1 MWRRRTGGPRVT
13 GVRSESP
20 PRALVGRDHEIALL
34 TGAVAD
40 VAAGRGRSVWLEG
53 EPGIGKSTV
62 LTAGLAEARR
72 SGCEVFW
79 ESADETRRRFPLWV
93 LLDCLRV
100 GSRSTDPVRA
110 EIAALLRGE
119 GSTGLTPEDTAAVVA
134 ERLLV
139 LVDRLCAVSPVVLV
153 VDDLHWADEASL
165 AVWGRLHRATSQLP
179 LLLVGASR
187 SVPARVELAA
197 LRASLTGG
205 GAIVTTLAPLSAGE
219 AVDVVGSLVAA
230 APGPRLRH
238 LAGQAG
244 GNPLY
249 LRELVDALLRE
260 AKVRV
265 VAGVAELVRPE
276 ADQPASLAT
285 TIARR
290 LRFLSQP
297 ATAVLRLAALLGAEF
312 PLEHLRAATGR
323 SDSELIAVMKE
334 AIGAGVLAEAGPDG
348 RYAFRHGLIQRALSD
363 EVPPAVR
370 TGLHRH
376 LAQVMAE
383 AGAPVERVAEHLLAA
398 PKVVDGWVVDWVTSV
413 APMLIYRAPRIAV
426 DLLERVRDVTPA
438 DEARLERV
446 ETSLVTA
453 HFLLGHNEDAE
464 VRARSVLA
472 VTKDPAV
479 AGRMTW
485 ILGYT
490 LLRSVRA
497 AEALTVTHEA
507 LPGLTGV
514 WTARVRALQAMI
526 LSQLGGERIAEAEA
540 TARRA
545 EEDGERVGDAFAI
558 AYALHAQSLLQS
570 RYHRDFVALLTLVDK
585 ALAVLSDQPETTD
598 LRLLVLGNRIAAL
611 DHLGR
616 PAEVV
621 QAIGETL
628 TLAERVGTPQ
638 RLVLIR
644 LVAAEHYFISGRWD
658 DALAE
663 VDAVGETT
671 SSAPLALVLGHGVG
685 AQIAGHRDERAV
697 AEGHLREVAHLEVT
711 GTELG
716 QFALHVA
723 AARALAAERDGR
735 PDDALALL
743 SPALDPTV
751 ARSEDSPLWGPEMVR
766 LAVLVGDRALAQAA
780 TDTCVGEYAQTPT
793 PSRKAAAEH
802 CQGLVASDTALL
814 MSAADR
820 YEQVGMP
827 MFRAQALE
835 AAAVRLAE
843 RGDVGAAHA
852 PYAAA
857 IEIYTQLG
865 AAWDILRADSR
876 LRALGVRR
884 GARGS
889 RRRPA
894 TGWAALTPTEVRVA
908 ELVAEGRSSPD
919 IAAELLLSRRTV
931 QGHVSHILA
940 KLGAHSRVDI
950 ARATMHHSDS

>member
-1 MWRRRTGGPRVT
+1 
-13 GVRSESP
+13 VRSESP

-34 TGAVAD
+34 TAAVAE
-40 VAAGRGRSVWLEG
+40 VAAGRGRTVWLEG

-62 LTAGLAEARR
+62 LAAGLADARR

-79 ESADETRRRFPLWV
+79 ENADEARRRFPLWV

-119 GSTGLTPEDTAAVVA
+119 GSTGLTPEDTTAVVA

-165 AVWGRLHRATSQLP
+165 AVWGRLHSATGQLP

-205 GAIVTTLAPLSAGE
+205 DPIVTTLAPLTAGE
-219 AVDVVGSLVAA
+219 AVDVVGSLVEA

-260 AKVRV
+260 ERVQV

-276 ADQPASLAT
+276 ADRPASLAT

-290 LRFLSQP
+290 LRFLSP
-297 ATAVLRLAALLGAEF
+297 AASAVLRLAALLGAEF
-312 PLEHLRAATGR
+312 PLDHLRAATDR
-323 SDSELIAVMKE
+323 TDTELTAVMKE
-334 AIGAGVLAEAGPDG
+334 AIGAGVLTEAGPDG

-376 LAQVMAE
+376 LAQVMAD
-383 AGAPVERVAEHLLAA
+383 AGAPMERVAEHLLAA

-413 APMLIYRAPRIAV
+413 APMLIYRAPHIAV

-438 DEARLERV
+438 GEPRLEHV

-472 VTKDPAV
+472 VTGDPAV

-490 LLRSVRA
+490 LLRSLRA
-497 AEALTVTHEA
+497 AEALTVTREA
-507 LPGLTGV
+507 LSGLTPV

-526 LSQLGGERIAEAEA
+526 LTQLGGARVDEAES
-540 TARRA
+540 TARQA

-570 RYHRDFVALLTLVDK
+570 RHHRDLAALLTLLDK

-598 LRLLVLGNRIAAL
+598 LRLLILGNRIAAL
-611 DHLGR
+611 ENLGR
-616 PAEVV
+616 PAEVDR
-621 QAIGETL
+621 AIGETVTL
-628 TLAERVGTPQ
+628 TERVGTPQ
-638 RLVLIR
+638 RLVMIR
-644 LVAAEHYFISGRWD
+644 LVAADHFFISGRWD

-663 VDAVGETT
+663 LDAVGEMA
-671 SSAPLALVLGHGVG
+671 SSAPLALVMRHGLG
-685 AQIAGHRDERAV
+685 ALIAGHRDERAV

-723 AARALAAERDGR
+723 AAKALAAEREGR
-735 PDDALALL
+735 LDQALALL
-743 SPALDPTV
+743 STALDPSA
-751 ARSEDSPLWGPEMVR
+751 ARSEDSPLWRPEVVR
-766 LAVLVGDRALAQAA
+766 LAVLVGDRVLARAA
-780 TDTCVGEYAQTPT
+780 TDACVDEHAQTPT

-802 CQGLVASDTALL
+802 CQGLVSADAALL
-814 MSAADR
+814 VSAAGR

-827 MFRAQALE
+827 VFRAQALE

-843 RGDVGAAHA
+843 RGDAAAAHD

-865 AAWDILRADSR
+865 AGWDILRADSR

-884 GARGS
+884 GARGT

-908 ELVAEGRSSPD
+908 ELVAEGRSNPD

-931 QGHVSHILA
+931 QGHVSHILT
-940 KLGAHSRVDI
+940 KLGGHSRVDI
-950 ARATMHHSDS
+950 ARAAMHHPGS